1 MVAYHVFDLNPV
13 VSLLLNLTLLG
24 VICWSL
30 FNIEKKYSNGNKFVI
45 LGLLA
50 IIGITG
56 RILMSPIPNV
66 QPVTVIVL
74 LAGIRM
80 GAKESIFLASI
91 IALFSNLILG
101 NGIWTIYQAAAWSM
115 IGCLG
120 ALFSNKLDTS
130 MKLILFAGIS
140 GVLFNWFVS
149 LSILHS
155 VGFDMLIP
163 YLIVGIPY
171 DLLHVVGNITFII
184 WLSNPLTEIMSRK
197 IESDLNLE
205 VSEYEP
211 KPF

>member
-24 VICWSL
+24 IICWSL
-30 FNIEKKYSNGNKFVI
+30 FKVEKNYSNGRKFVI
-45 LGLLA
+45 LGFLA
-50 IIGITG
+50 IIGIAG

-80 GAKESIFLASI
+80 GAKESISLASI
-91 IALFSNLILG
+91 IALSSNLILG
-101 NGIWTIYQAAAWSM
+101 NGIWTIYQAAAWAL

-120 ALFSNKLDTS
+120 ALFSNRLEST
-130 MKLILFAGIS
+130 MKLILMAAIS
-140 GVLFNWFVS
+140 GFLFDWFVS

-171 DLLHVVGNITFII
+171 DLLHAVGNITFMI
-184 WLSNPLTEIMSRK
+184 WLSNPLTEIMSRN
-197 IESDLNLE
+197 IDNNLNIE

-211 KPF
+211 EPF

>member
-1 MVAYHVFDLNPV
+1 MVAYHVLDLNPV

-24 VICWSL
+24 IICWSL
-30 FNIEKKYSNGNKFVI
+30 FKVEKNYSNGHKFVI
-45 LGLLA
+45 LGFLA
-50 IIGITG
+50 IIGIAD

-101 NGIWTIYQAAAWSM
+101 NGIWTIYQAAAWAL

-120 ALFSNKLDTS
+120 ALFSNRLES
-130 MKLILFAGIS
+130 PMKLILMAAIS
-140 GVLFNWFVS
+140 GFLFDWFVS

-171 DLLHVVGNITFII
+171 DLLHAVGNITFMI
-184 WLSNPLTEIMSRK
+184 WLSNPLTEIMSRN
-197 IESDLNLE
+197 IDNDLNIE

-211 KPF
+211 EPF

>member
-13 VSLLLNLTLLG
+13 ASLLLNLSLLG
-24 VICWSL
+24 IICWSL
-30 FNIEKKYSNGNKFVI
+30 LKIEKNYSNGHKFVI

-50 IIGITG
+50 LLGIIG

-80 GAKESIFLASI
+80 GAKESIFLATI

-101 NGIWTIYQAAAWSM
+101 NGVWTIYQAAAWSI

-120 ALFSNKLDTS
+120 ALFSNKLDTL
-130 MKLILFAGIS
+130 MKLILFAGAS

-171 DLLHVVGNITFII
+171 DLLHAVGNITFMI
-184 WLSNPLTEIMSRK
+184 WLSNPLTEIMSRN
-197 IESDLNLE
+197 IDNNLNIE

>member
-13 VSLLLNLTLLG
+13 ASLLLNLSLLAI
-24 VICWSL
+24 ICWSL
-30 FNIEKKYSNGNKFVI
+30 LKIEKNYSNGHKFVI

-50 IIGITG
+50 LLGIVG
-56 RILMSPIPNV
+56 RILMNPIPNV

-80 GAKESIFLASI
+80 GAKESIFLATI

-101 NGIWTIYQAAAWSM
+101 NGVWTIYQAAAWSI
-115 IGCLG
+115 IGCSG

-130 MKLILFAGIS
+130 MKLILFAGVS

-155 VGFDMLIP
+155 VGFNMLIP

-171 DLLHVVGNITFII
+171 DLLHVVGNITFMI

-197 IESDLNLE
+197 IENNLNFE

>member
-1 MVAYHVFDLNPV
+1 MVAYHVLDLNPV

-24 VICWSL
+24 IICWSL
-30 FNIEKKYSNGNKFVI
+30 FKVEKNYSNGHKFVI
-45 LGLLA
+45 LGFLA
-50 IIGITG
+50 IIGIAG

-101 NGIWTIYQAAAWSM
+101 NGIWTIYQAAAWAL

-120 ALFSNKLDTS
+120 ALFSNRLEST
-130 MKLILFAGIS
+130 MKLILMAAIS
-140 GVLFNWFVS
+140 GFLFDWFVS

-171 DLLHVVGNITFII
+171 DLLHAVGNITFMI
-184 WLSNPLTEIMSRK
+184 WLSNTLTEVISRY
-197 IESDLNLE
+197 IADNLNIE